1 MRNRF
6 IKKKKY
12 GFRLEFIPP
21 FYQDPAYIHAMAENM
36 RPWLQRE
43 FDQLLFSFHGIPER
57 HIIKSDPTHHH
68 CLQSA
73 DCCSTTSV
81 AHNTCYRHQ
90 CLQTMK
96 LVAAELGLP
105 QNKFGF
111 SFQSRLLKD
120 PWLKP
125 YTDFRF
131 REMPREGIKKLL
143 VVCPAFVSDCLETL
157 EEIEI
162 RGREEF
168 LKAGGEEYGM
178 IPCLNTHPLWVKA
191 LADWVSN

>member
-1 MRNRF
+1 MDF
-6 IKKKKY
+6 V
-12 GFRLEFIPP
+12 PP

-36 RPWLQRE
+36 RPWLQKE
-43 FDQLLFSFHGIPER
+43 FDHLLFSFHGIPER
-57 HIIKSDPTHHH
+57 HILKSDPTHHH

-73 DCCSTTSV
+73 DCCSTASV
-81 AHNTCYRHQ
+81 AHATCYRHQ

-96 LVAAELGLP
+96 LVTAELGLP
-105 QNKFGF
+105 QNKFSF

-131 REMPREGIKKLL
+131 REMPGEGIKKLL

-162 RGREEF
+162 RGREDF
-168 LKAGGEEYGM
+168 LKAGGDEYAM

-191 LADWVSN
+191 LTNWVSN